1 MYIETKINGILK
13 RVGSTFDD
21 GVGFELRKVADGVT
35 EVGLV
40 FSSDACTE
48 CVVPDAILESI
59 LLKEIRKDLP
69 MMRQVK
75 VINPSTKGETT

>member
-1 MYIETKINGILK
+1 MYLETKISGILK

-35 EVGLV
+35 EVGLT
-40 FSSDACTE
+40 FTSDACAE

-59 LLKEIRKDLP
+59 LLREIRKDLP

-75 VINPSTKGETT
+75 VINPATKGESS

>member
-1 MYIETKINGILK
+1 MYLENKIDGILK

-35 EVGLV
+35 EVGLT
-40 FSSDACTE
+40 FTSDACTE

-75 VINPSTKGETT
+75 VINPSKGEST